1 MELNQKVLDVFKL
14 LINDIIMVSQD
25 EDTIQTKYND
35 ILNMDLLE
43 KIEDCELINNFI
55 KNIETHT
62 KKIVNKDET
71 VFNNEI
77 IDGVSLTDIWA
88 NEETTIIAKNNIWKY
103 LQTFCIININL
114 NSSNELQQLLSGEV
128 TEINKENRKDLK
140 DIKNIKKLK
149 NSIADINKDNKDNN
163 AEMNPE
169 GFNEIFTNTGIGQL
183 AKEIAEDIDFESL
196 MGDTSQGDNPEDI
209 LGNMMN
215 SGNIMGL
222 FSSINQKVQEKIK
235 SGNLSEETLSGE
247 AETLYEGFKGNAMF
261 ENLMKNPEIS
271 KMQENMKKQANTTQ
285 EMPDMSQLLQMA
297 GNMMNSM
304 PPGMQS
310 GMQQGAHMNKTQERL
325 QKKLQKR
332 QSNK

>member
-14 LINDIIMVSQD
+14 LINDIIMVSNN
-25 EDTIQTKYND
+25 EEIIQNKYKN
-35 ILNMDLLE
+35 ILEMEVLD
-43 KIEDCELINNFI
+43 KIEDSELINNFI
-55 KNIETHT
+55 KNIDTNT

-77 IDGVSLTDIWA
+77 IEGVSLSEIWA

-114 NSSNELQQLLSGEV
+114 NSSNELQKLLSGEV
-128 TEINKENRKDLK
+128 NEINKENRKDLK

-149 NSIADINKDNKDNN
+149 NSIEDINKNN
-163 AEMNPE
+163 EENNSEINTE
-169 GFNEIFTNTGIGQL
+169 GFDEIFTNTGIGQL

-196 MGDTSQGDNPEDI
+196 MGETDESGNPEDI

-215 SGNIMGL
+215 SGNIMSL
-222 FSSINQKVQEKIK
+222 FSTINEKVQEKIK

-247 AETLYEGFKGNAMF
+247 AETLYDGFKGNPMF
-261 ENLMKNPEIS
+261 DNLMKNPEINKMQK
-271 KMQENMKKQANTTQ
+271 KMQEQTNETQ

-304 PPGMQS
+304 PQGMPQ
-310 GMQQGAHMNKTQERL
+310 GMPRNKTQERL
-325 QKKLQKR
+325 QKKLKKR
-332 QSNK
+332 ESNK

>member
-14 LINDIIMVSQD
+14 LINDIIMVSNN
-25 EDTIQTKYND
+25 EDIIQNKYKN
-35 ILNMDLLE
+35 ILEMEVLD
-43 KIEDCELINNFI
+43 KIEDSELINNFI
-55 KNIETHT
+55 KNIDTNT

-77 IDGVSLTDIWA
+77 IEGVSLSDIWV
-88 NEETTIIAKNNIWKY
+88 NEETTMVAKNNIWKY

-114 NSSNELQQLLSGEV
+114 NSSNELQKLLSGEV
-128 TEINKENRKDLK
+128 NEINKENIKDLK

-149 NSIADINKDNKDNN
+149 NSIEDINKNN
-163 AEMNPE
+163 EENNSEINTE
-169 GFNEIFTNTGIGQL
+169 GFDEIFTNTGIGQL

-196 MGDTSQGDNPEDI
+196 MGETEESGNPEDI

-222 FSSINQKVQEKIK
+222 FSTINEKVQEKIK

-247 AETLYEGFKGNAMF
+247 AETLYDGFKGNPMF
-261 ENLMKNPEIS
+261 DNLMKNPEINKMQK
-271 KMQENMKKQANTTQ
+271 KMQEQTNETQ

-304 PPGMQS
+304 PQGMPR
-310 GMQQGAHMNKTQERL
+310 NKTQERL

>member
-1 MELNQKVLDVFKL
+1 MELNQKVLEVFKL

-77 IDGVSLTDIWA
+77 IEGVSLTDIWA

-163 AEMNPE
+163 SEMNPE

-196 MGDTSQGDNPEDI
+196 MGDTSQSDNPEDI

-304 PPGMQS
+304 PPGMQ
-310 GMQQGAHMNKTQERL
+310 QGGHMNKTQERL

>member
-14 LINDIIMVSQD
+14 LINDIIMVSNN
-25 EDTIQTKYND
+25 EDIIQNKYKN
-35 ILNMDLLE
+35 ILEMEVLD
-43 KIEDCELINNFI
+43 KIEDSELINNFI
-55 KNIETHT
+55 KNIDTNT

-77 IDGVSLTDIWA
+77 IEGVSLSDIWV
-88 NEETTIIAKNNIWKY
+88 NEETTMVAKNNIWKY

-114 NSSNELQQLLSGEV
+114 NSSNELQKLLSGEV
-128 TEINKENRKDLK
+128 NEINKENIKDLK

-149 NSIADINKDNKDNN
+149 NSIEDINKNN
-163 AEMNPE
+163 EENNSEINTE
-169 GFNEIFTNTGIGQL
+169 GFDEIFTNTGIGQL

-196 MGDTSQGDNPEDI
+196 MGETEESGNPEDI

-222 FSSINQKVQEKIK
+222 FSTINEKVQEKIK

-247 AETLYEGFKGNAMF
+247 AETLYDGFKGNPMF
-261 ENLMKNPEIS
+261 DNLMKNPEINKMQK
-271 KMQENMKKQANTTQ
+271 KMQEQTNETQ

-304 PPGMQS
+304 PQGMPQ
-310 GMQQGAHMNKTQERL
+310 GMPRNKTQERL

-332 QSNK
+332 ESNK

>member
-14 LINDIIMVSQD
+14 LINDIIMVSNN
-25 EDTIQTKYND
+25 EEIIQSKYKN
-35 ILNMDLLE
+35 ILEMEVLE

-55 KNIETHT
+55 KNIDTNT
-62 KKIVNKDET
+62 KEIVNKDET

-77 IDGVSLTDIWA
+77 IEGVSLLDIWA
-88 NEETTIIAKNNIWKY
+88 NEETTMVAKNNIWKY

-128 TEINKENRKDLK
+128 NEINKENKKDLK

-149 NSIADINKDNKDNN
+149 NSIADINKNN
-163 AEMNPE
+163 EENNSEINTE
-169 GFNEIFTNTGIGQL
+169 GFDEIFTNTGIGQL

-196 MGDTSQGDNPEDI
+196 MGETDESGNPEDI

-222 FSSINQKVQEKIK
+222 FSTINEKVQEKIK

-247 AETLYEGFKGNAMF
+247 AETLYDDFKGNPMF
-261 ENLMKNPEIS
+261 DNLMKNPEINKMQK
-271 KMQENMKKQANTTQ
+271 KMQEQTNETQ

-304 PPGMQS
+304 PQGMPQ
-310 GMQQGAHMNKTQERL
+310 GMPRNKTQERL

-332 QSNK
+332 KSNK